1 MAVRV
6 ALIADTHLPRGRR
19 RLPAQCVE
27 LISQAEVVIHAGDFT
42 TEQVWAEIASL
53 GPPLH
58 AVHGNV
64 DEPALRAQLPERV
77 EIEIESIRIGI
88 VHDAGPRSSRGER
101 LRAWF
106 PAADCVVF
114 GHSHLPEHDYERD
127 LVLFNPGS
135 PTERRRAPTHSMG
148 IAELEYGEARFRHI
162 PL

>member
-6 ALIADTHLPRGRR
+6 ALIADTHLPRGQR

-42 TEQVWAEIASL
+42 TVQAWAEITSL

-64 DEPALRAQLPERV
+64 DEPALRAQLPGRV
-77 EIEIESIRIGI
+77 EVEIESIRIGI
-88 VHDAGPRSSRGER
+88 VHDPGPRSSRVER

-106 PAADCVVF
+106 PKADCVVF
-114 GHSHLPEHDYERD
+114 GHSHLPEHDREGD

-148 IAELEYGEARFRHI
+148 IAELERGEARFRHI
-162 PL
+162 PF